1 MLAHVFCSL
10 CLPSPRMQ
18 LSPRKERYISHKR
31 RERCSL
37 CAFATTNISGHHH
50 TILHLTS
57 NNSSLRSTSTTQ
69 LQLAAV
75 PPLVPA
81 VVHVAEND
89 SVPPPFQCF
98 KIAGSWLRH
107 HLCAF
112 CLLSSVRLPDSC
124 MTTALPSSFTTMLSS
139 FSGVPSPRFGVR
151 TSGHDLHRFI
161 HMAIHAC
168 TRTRFRGSV
177 SKITSLRPIIDAPPC
192 FAAID
197 PEVFVTRTRQYP
209 RSCWYHCVQVTP

>member
-1 MLAHVFCSL
+1 MRPHCVAVNSGPVSAVYRTLKAGADVGSECSL
-10 CLPSPRMQ
+10 TCFARCVCQAYGCSCL
-18 LSPRKERYISHKR
+18 LRKERYISHKR

-37 CAFATTNISGHHH
+37 CTFATTNISGHHH
-50 TILHLTS
+50 TILHLAS

-168 TRTRFRGSV
+168 TRTRFRGRDV
-177 SKITSLRPIIDAPPC
+177 CRKLP
-192 FAAID
+192 
-197 PEVFVTRTRQYP
+197 
-209 RSCWYHCVQVTP
+209 HCVQL